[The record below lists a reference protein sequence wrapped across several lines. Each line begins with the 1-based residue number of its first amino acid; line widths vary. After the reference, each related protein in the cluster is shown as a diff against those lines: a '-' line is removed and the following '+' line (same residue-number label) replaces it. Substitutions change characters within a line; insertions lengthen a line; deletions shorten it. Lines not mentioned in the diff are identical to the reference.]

1 MHVASEPGDYAFK
14 KLPPHASA
22 ATIFGNT
29 DETAALLQL
38 EESLQV
44 CGLYVIGE
52 PDTIVEITMKHYD
65 VNCETGALMAVS
77 HTIIPL
83 ASVMGNRDSGV
94 RVDIKMKG

>member
-14 KLPPHASA
+14 KLPPRTTA
-22 ATIFGNT
+22 ATAALFGNT
-29 DETAALLQL
+29 DETSAILQL

-52 PDTIVEITMKHYD
+52 PDTIVEITMKYYD

-77 HTIIPL
+77 
-83 ASVMGNRDSGV
+83 MMR
-94 RVDIKMKG
+94 